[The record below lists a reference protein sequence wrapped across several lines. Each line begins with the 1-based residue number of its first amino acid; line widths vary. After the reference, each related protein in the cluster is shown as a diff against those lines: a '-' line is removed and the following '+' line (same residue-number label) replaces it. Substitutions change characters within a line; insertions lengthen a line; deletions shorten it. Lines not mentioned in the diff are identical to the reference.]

1 MRRLLGIA
9 PLLILAAMTGCKDI
23 DRYSTRNGDYYCG
36 QIVDAQFV
44 RRGFQ
49 TADAG
54 SVWMRLTLDT
64 NRINDVP
71 GVVST
76 NDRLLVNAPLRPL
89 PELANDPLWT
99 LTFGE
104 GREKNFLFA
113 VDPTDP
119 AHGPSIMAFVSLMHS
134 GDAEV
139 RLIRGAPIPGAPPDA
154 GTVDGESLFGVF
166 APLRRHDAD
175 RPAPI
180 ECLF

>member
-1 MRRLLGIA
+1 MRRPVGLAPFFVLVALG
-9 PLLILAAMTGCKDI
+9 GCRDI
-23 DRYSTRNGDYYCG
+23 DRFSTRNGDYYCG

-54 SVWMRLTLDT
+54 SLWMRLTLDT
-64 NRINDVP
+64 NRINDAP
-71 GVVST
+71 GAVST
-76 NDRLLVNAPLRPL
+76 NDGLLVNAPLRPL

-104 GREKNFLFA
+104 GREKNFIFA
-113 VDPTDP
+113 IDPSNP
-119 AHGPSIMAFVSLMHS
+119 AGGPSIMAFVSLMHS

-139 RLIRGAPIPGAPPDA
+139 RLIRGAPIPGAAPDA
-154 GTVDGESLFGVF
+154 GGMDGAALFGVF
-166 APLRRHDAD
+166 APLQRHDSD

>member
-1 MRRLLGIA
+1 MRRPLGITPFLVIA
-9 PLLILAAMTGCKDI
+9 TLGGCRDI
-23 DRYSTRNGDYYCG
+23 DRFSTRDGDYYCG

-49 TADAG
+49 AADAG

-64 NRINDVP
+64 NRIGDAP
-71 GVVST
+71 GALST
-76 NDRLLVNAPLRPL
+76 NDGLLVNAQMRPL
-89 PELANDPLWT
+89 PELPNDPLWT

-119 AHGPSIMAFVSLMHS
+119 ARGPSIMAFVSLMHS

-154 GTVDGESLFGVF
+154 GSVDGESLFGVF
-166 APLRRHDAD
+166 APLRRHDSD